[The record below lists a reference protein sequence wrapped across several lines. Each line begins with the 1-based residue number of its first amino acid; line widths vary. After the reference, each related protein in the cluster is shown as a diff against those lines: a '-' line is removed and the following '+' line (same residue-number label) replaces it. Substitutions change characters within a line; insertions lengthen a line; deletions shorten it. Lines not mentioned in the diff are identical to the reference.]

1 MLVFNVLS
9 VQENDEIKTSAQ
21 NDQIK
26 LNPMAGGLLIRK
38 VNIRSALRRDY
49 VVCGGFGI
57 LLLSD
62 CFVCRQDVSCLKRFT
77 SYGQYAG
84 EVDDIIIGSS
94 KIIVQKVRVFS
105 LVMDDFKISKLD
117 HH

>member
-1 MLVFNVLS
+1 M
-9 VQENDEIKTSAQ
+9 
-21 NDQIK
+21 
-26 LNPMAGGLLIRK
+26 
-38 VNIRSALRRDY
+38 
-49 VVCGGFGI
+49 CGGFWI

-62 CFVCRQDVSCLKRFT
+62 CFVYRQDVSCLKRFT

-94 KIIVQKVRVFS
+94 KIIVQKIRAFS
-105 LVMDDFKISKLD
+105 LVMDDFKILKLG